1 MTETRNELSKGN
13 IRCQMNLV
21 FSMMRFLATIL
32 NMAPDS
38 EMVCETLVSMAKGVA
53 EQADVLC
60 HDVNSYVAALTE
72 ERSIKT
78 NVTENCIKT
87 AAPAGVSDR
96 DLLYQN

>member
-1 MTETRNELSKGN
+1 MSEIRNELSKGN

-38 EMVCETLVSMAKGVA
+38 ETVCETLTSTAKSIV

-60 HDVNSYVAALTE
+60 NDVNSYVSALTE
-72 ERSIKT
+72 EQR
-78 NVTENCIKT
+78 
-87 AAPAGVSDR
+87 
-96 DLLYQN
+96 LLQL